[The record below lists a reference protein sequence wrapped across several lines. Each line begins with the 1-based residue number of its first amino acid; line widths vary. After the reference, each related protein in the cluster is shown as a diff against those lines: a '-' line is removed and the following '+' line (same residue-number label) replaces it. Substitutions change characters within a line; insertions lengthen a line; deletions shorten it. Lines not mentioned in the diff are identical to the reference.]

1 MKKRRRRQ
9 RRAISVAVIVIA
21 ILMIIGL
28 AGYLFLQKNRTS
40 DQLIEMNNP
49 AVSSTET
56 AKTEEA
62 EPSSETSEN
71 TYESLINGTGKLSFD
86 YYKKNVYIDN
96 EYQSYQDEFVSKLTK
111 DDYTISELVD
121 DMNAIFS
128 NPDNYYVEGKVKSV
142 EYAYLDCGN
151 DGNQEMVLR
160 FTCPIVEE
168 ASSIEFI
175 LKEIDKKI
183 QVVYSYCNWSRSE
196 TSINYQGFI
205 SGGGSNGASNHGYDC
220 GIINAD
226 GSYTYGYYEEEESDL
241 SMLAYRY
248 GVEDLDTTSL
258 PGNIVVYSLQTEKST
273 ADKMAPIVFSY
284 LVYDDNFNETLDIP
298 NLYTDSEY
306 QNLINTIPDAQFI
319 PYDEF
324 EAKINAK
331 LDSIGATQTVI
342 GSNQLQYNKIN
353 L

>member
-28 AGYLFLQKNRTS
+28 AGYLFLQKN
-40 DQLIEMNNP
+40 NNQDETAGIDIP
-49 AVSSTET
+49 ATSSTET
-56 AKTEEA
+56 TKSDEA

-111 DDYTISELVD
+111 DDYTISELVE

-128 NPDNYYVEGKVKSV
+128 NPDNYYAEGKVESV

-151 DGNQEMVLR
+151 DGNKEMVLR

-175 LKEIDKKI
+175 LKEMDEKI

-220 GIINAD
+220 GIIKAD
-226 GSYTYGYYEEEESDL
+226 GSYSYGYYEEEESDL

-248 GVEDLDTTSL
+248 GVEDLDTSSL
-258 PGNIVVYSLQTEKST
+258 SGNIVVYSLQTEKST

-284 LVYDDNFNETLDIP
+284 LVYDDNYNEITDIP
-298 NLYTDSEY
+298 NLYTDSDY
-306 QNLINTIPDAQFI
+306 QRLIDTIPDAQFI

-324 EAKINAK
+324 QSKINAK
-331 LDSIGATQTVI
+331 LDSIGATQAVI